1 MGFSPY
7 IDQQGYEGLLAPEET
22 PSPEG
27 LSRIFFITHVFLLL
41 MQSPAL
47 HSRRWRLATLICVF
61 AVCLSSCRANS
72 QTNAVTL
79 TPNVVE
85 VGSPEL
91 IHVQSRSG
99 ALPEAEWLGRKVQFF
114 PAHGG
119 RDWFALAGVDVEAPT
134 GPSILSIGSGTDSI
148 DLSRTVEIYPAHY
161 RTGTLTVPP
170 KFVEPGPEDL
180 KLIEADSKLKA
191 KVFAA
196 SAPEP
201 LWSGNFRAPVT
212 AQPTDSFGTRRIFN
226 GKLAS
231 IHKGMDFRAA
241 TGTPV
246 HAGNSGVVVLAR
258 PLYYEGNCVIVD
270 HGLGLWTI
278 SMHLSRIDVKEGQ
291 HVVTG
296 ELLGLSGATGRVT
309 GPHLHWAVR
318 WQDAYLDPAKL
329 LSLDLSDLR

>member
-1 MGFSPY
+1 M
-7 IDQQGYEGLLAPEET
+7 LA
-22 PSPEG
+22 
-27 LSRIFFITHVFLLL
+27 FLLV
-41 MQSPAL
+41 AG
-47 HSRRWRLATLICVF
+47 
-61 AVCLSSCRANS
+61 RAYAQN
-72 QTNAVTL
+72 NAVTL
-79 TPNVVE
+79 TPALVE
-85 VGSPEL
+85 AGSPEL
-91 IHVQSRSG
+91 LHFESSRD
-99 ALPEAEWLGRKVQFF
+99 ARPDADWLGRKVLFF

-119 RDWFALAGVDVEAPT
+119 HDWFALAGVDVEAAT
-134 GPSILSIGSGTDSI
+134 GPSVLRVVIGSGKDSI
-148 DLSRTVEIYPAHY
+148 DLSRTVEIHPAHY
-161 RTGTLTVPP
+161 RTGALTVPP
-170 KFVEPGPEDL
+170 KFVEPGPEAL
-180 KLIEADSKLKA
+180 KQIEADSKLKA

-201 LWSGNFRAPVT
+201 LWSGNFRAPVV
-212 AQPTDSFGTRRIFN
+212 APPTDSFGTRRIFN

-246 HAGNSGVVVLAR
+246 RAGNSGVVVLAR

-291 HVVTG
+291 HLATG

-329 LSLDLSDLR
+329 LKLDLSGVR